1 MGLVSEQWKGGAMH
15 MQKPVSALCAHREA
29 VMGGRGPVSA
39 WSKGPERQTALRAPQ
54 GKRQLLPGQERW
66 APPPQPSACVPKP
79 LPPCPAQA
87 ELHQLQEHQQSKST
101 RLLNRLYLLYQILPN
116 FLFYLLI
123 PSASLSPKECTSFF
137 KARWEGLTVHLI
149 LRLPIALSS
158 TPGHA

>member
-1 MGLVSEQWKGGAMH
+1 MEGRCYAHAEASVG
-15 MQKPVSALCAHREA
+15 ALCSQRSSDGWEGACLGLEQGPGEA
-29 VMGGRGPVSA
+29 NGP
-39 WSKGPERQTALRAPQ
+39 PCP
-54 GKRQLLPGQERW
+54 PGQAPTPTWPR
-66 APPPQPSACVPKP
+66 AVGTPPPQPSACVPKP

-87 ELHQLQEHQQSKST
+87 ELHRLQEHQQSKST